1 MVLVDAAKL
10 KALPV
15 GGTIVVFLRPIES
28 ADVPVYCGK
37 PGIPALDCGSVL
49 TADETL
55 VTFCCSCCC
64 CLLFLLFFVFAGA
77 DVEPPDVSP
86 LLRDDDDIDSIPCV
100 FFAAAVCRL

>member
-15 GGTIVVFLRPIES
+15 GGTIVVFFRPIES

-37 PGIPALDCGSVL
+37 PGIPVPDCGSVL
-49 TADETL
+49 TTETL

-64 CLLFLLFFVFAGA
+64 LLFLLFFVFTGV
-77 DVEPPDVSP
+77 DVELTDDSP
-86 LLRDDDDIDSIPCV
+86 LLRDDDIDKIPCV
-100 FFAAAVCRL
+100 FFAAAVCKL

>member
-15 GGTIVVFLRPIES
+15 GGTIVVFFRLIES

-37 PGIPALDCGSVL
+37 PGIPPPVPDCGSVL
-49 TADETL
+49 TTETL

-64 CLLFLLFFVFAGA
+64 CCLLFLLFFVFTGV
-77 DVEPPDVSP
+77 DVELTDGSPP
-86 LLRDDDDIDSIPCV
+86 LRDDDMERIP
-100 FFAAAVCRL
+100 

>member
-10 KALPV
+10 KALPA
-15 GGTIVVFLRPIES
+15 GGTMVVFFRPIES

-37 PGIPALDCGSVL
+37 PGIPVPDCGSVL

-64 CLLFLLFFVFAGA
+64 CLLFLLFFVFPDA
-77 DVEPPDVSP
+77 DVELLDASPP
-86 LLRDDDDIDSIPCV
+86 LRDDDIDRIPCV
-100 FFAAAVCRL
+100 FFAAAVCKL